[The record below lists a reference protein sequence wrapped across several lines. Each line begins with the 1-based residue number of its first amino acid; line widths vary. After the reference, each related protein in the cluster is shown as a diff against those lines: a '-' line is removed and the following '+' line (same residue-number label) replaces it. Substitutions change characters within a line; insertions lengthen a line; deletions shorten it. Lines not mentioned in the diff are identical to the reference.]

1 MIEYTAALA
10 LGFAGSFHCLAMC
23 GPLVVGLH
31 AGNRSSVLHRLLYHI
46 GRISSYA
53 GIGLVMGLGGGAA
66 SLLSTERTVAIVAGI
81 LMIST
86 AVLQILS
93 KRGVLP
99 AKLVR
104 PISRRIS
111 GAVGR
116 LSPQRTPR
124 TAVAL
129 GMLNGILPCGLV
141 VSAAVGSVGT
151 GNAVDGALFMM
162 VFGLGTIPAMLAI
175 SFVPAFR
182 FRLTR
187 TTYVLPVLAIILG
200 VLVTVRGMALGIPYV
215 SPAPPTPTS
224 CCAHTD

>member
-31 AGNRSSVLHRLLYHI
+31 AGNRSSVFHRLLYHT

-66 SLLSTERTVAIVAGI
+66 SLLTTERTVAIVAGI

-86 AVLQILS
+86 AVLQILL
-93 KRGVLP
+93 KRGILP
-99 AKLVR
+99 AAIVR
-104 PISRRIS
+104 PLSRRIS
-111 GAVGR
+111 GAVGT
-116 LSPQRTPR
+116 LSQHRRPG

-129 GMLNGILPCGLV
+129 GVLNGMLPCGLV
-141 VSAAVGSVGT
+141 VSAAVGSVGM
-151 GNAVDGALFMM
+151 GNAVDGALFMA

-175 SFVPAFR
+175 SFIPTI
-182 FRLTR
+182 RLR
-187 TTYVLPVLAIILG
+187 SARISYIMPVLVLVLG
-200 VLVTVRGMALGIPYV
+200 LLVTVRGMALGIPYV
-215 SPAPPTPTS
+215 SPAPPKPTS
-224 CCAHTD
+224 CCSQDH

>member
-31 AGNRSSVLHRLLYHI
+31 AGNRSSIFHRLLYHT

-66 SLLSTERTVAIVAGI
+66 SLLSTERTVAIVAGT
-81 LMIST
+81 LMILT

-104 PISRRIS
+104 PLSRWIS
-111 GAVGR
+111 GTVGR

-129 GMLNGILPCGLV
+129 GILNGMLPCGLV

-151 GNAVDGALFMM
+151 GNAVDGAVFMM
-162 VFGLGTIPAMLAI
+162 VFGLGTIPAMLGI
-175 SFVPAFR
+175 SFLPAFR
-182 FRLTR
+182 LRSTR
-187 TTYVLPVLAIILG
+187 MSYVMPVLALILG
-200 VLVTVRGMALGIPYV
+200 LLVTVRGMALGIPYV
-215 SPAPPTPTS
+215 SPAPPKPTS
-224 CCAHTD
+224 CCTHTN